1 MFLEALPD
9 MRIAIEQMVAER
21 DAVVTRMT
29 GTGTHKGELM
39 GAEHYGKGEM

>member
-1 MFLEALPD
+1 MCLKAFPD
-9 MRIAIEQMVAER
+9 MRIEIEQMVAER